1 MTFKSLASSS
11 SGNAYIVTDATS
23 GGVTRILLECGL
35 RFKELEIKLEHRL
48 SDITACLITHEHAD
62 HSRSHRELTERGIPV
77 YASAGTA
84 EALGNTLIGIVEEK
98 RVFTVGS
105 FKVLPFGVFHDA
117 VQPFGFLLRGSDGET
132 LLFATDTRSIPCTV
146 DGLNIAAVE
155 CNHDR
160 RILEGDNIEPWIK
173 RAANAHMSIETLCD
187 YLDKLDRSRLRQIYL
202 LHMSD
207 RHADEGAYV
216 KRIQERYG
224 IPTVACI
231 K

>member
-11 SGNAYIVTDATS
+11 SGNAYIITDADTD
-23 GGVTRILLECGL
+23 GVTNILLECGL
-35 RFKELEIKLEHRL
+35 RFKELEIKLEHKL
-48 SDITACLITHEHAD
+48 SDITACLITHEHVD
-62 HSRSHRELTERGIPV
+62 HSKSHRELTERGIPV
-77 YASAGTA
+77 YSSAGTA
-84 EALGNTLIGIVEEK
+84 EALENTLIRTVEEK
-98 RVFTVGS
+98 AIFSVGS
-105 FKVLPFGVFHDA
+105 IKVLPFGVFHDA
-117 VQPFGFLLRGSDGET
+117 AQPFGFLLRGGDGET

-160 RILEGDNIEPWIK
+160 RMLECDNAEPWIK
-173 RAANAHMSIETLCD
+173 RAANTHMSIETLCE

-216 KRIQERYG
+216 KLIYNRYH
-224 IPTVACI
+224 IKTTVCA